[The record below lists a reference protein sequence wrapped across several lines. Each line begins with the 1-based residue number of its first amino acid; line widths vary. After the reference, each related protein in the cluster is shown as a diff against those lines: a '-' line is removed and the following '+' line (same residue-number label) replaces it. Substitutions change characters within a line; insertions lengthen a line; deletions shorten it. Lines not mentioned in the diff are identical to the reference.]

1 MDDTKASESM
11 NAGVFKD
18 LEAHSSQP
26 RTSTELAIVSS
37 LRRRYPDWTVTVTPQ
52 ATGLVPFAKAGRAQA
67 RLDKETEMPLVW
79 RSFEPASGNAAAEPG
94 HFRDNI
100 KFGRYDYQ
108 WNGKSFVVYDAKY
121 VDDYAVV
128 KNDFVLHQ
136 REGDEIIDG
145 QSKAVDELIAAASQY
160 TNDLHDEVYVFDQE
174 MWTKNSDLWKSVQQ
188 STWEDVILDRSLK
201 DVLISDVEGFFDC
214 EEDYKRFA
222 VPWKR
227 GIILHGL
234 PGNGKTISIKA
245 LMNSLSS
252 RDDPIPTLYGRRTRI
267 HVV

>member
-1 MDDTKASESM
+1 MSGDMDNTKASESM
-11 NAGVFKD
+11 NANVFKD
-18 LEAHSSQP
+18 LEVHSSQP
-26 RTSTELAIVSS
+26 RTSTELAIVNS
-37 LRRRYPDWTVTVTPQ
+37 LRRRYPDCTVTVTPQ
-52 ATGLVPFAKAGRAQA
+52 ATGLLPFAKAGRAEA
-67 RLDKETEMPLVW
+67 RLDKETEKPLVW

-94 HFRDNI
+94 HFRDQI

-108 WNGKSFVVYDAKY
+108 WKGKSFIVYGAKY

-128 KNDFVLHQ
+128 KNDFVLYP

-145 QSKAVDELIAAASQY
+145 QSKVVDELIAAASQY

-174 MWTKNSDLWKSVQQ
+174 MWTKNADLWKSVQQ

-201 DVLISDVEGFFDC
+201 DALIADVEGFFDC
-214 EEDYKRFA
+214 KEDYKRFA

-227 GIILHGL
+227 GIILHGY

-252 RDDPIPTLYGRRTRI
+252 RADLIPTLYGG
-267 HVV
+267 